1 MAVVEW
7 WNFIA
12 KKEQLL
18 SISTTTICVV
28 LCCLQF
34 SSISTRNTHFFQS
47 LVDIMLFA
55 YHISQHIVLSQH
67 PQKVYIKN
75 RNKFLFFTRNL
86 LVQQMKTSLSTF
98 SCCFSPICIFSQ
110 EFLVTPSGF
119 HKFLSTL
126 SLSCRKSHFTTHF
139 RSISHISQQNKT
151 NDTQSR
157 SLYYKWIGKRCCSI
171 LFFSSLFR
179 CSHFLDIL
187 YWIATINRF
196 TIVLTVDISNALQFF
211 PTTRLVIESEQFGQI
226 RYWHDSSESIP
237 CFHKG
242 KFIRR

>member
-28 LCCLQF
+28 LFAVLIHFNKKHTFLSKSCWYHVVCLSYFTTYCFVTTPTKSLHQKSQQVSF
-34 SSISTRNTHFFQS
+34 FHKKSPCSTDENIPFHFF
-47 LVDIMLFA
+47 L
-55 YHISQHIVLSQH
+55 
-67 PQKVYIKN
+67 
-75 RNKFLFFTRNL
+75 LFFSNLHIFTRI
-86 LVQQMKTSLSTF
+86 
-98 SCCFSPICIFSQ
+98 SCP
-110 EFLVTPSGF
+110 PSGF

-139 RSISHISQQNKT
+139 RSISHFSQQNKIY
-151 NDTQSR
+151 DTQSR